1 VSARATIAV
10 LAALALSCV
19 VGHEAIAQARSPVI
33 QNRVRLNPGQPVGFH
48 VLMVPDTV
56 YVGQQATYEMGV
68 FISESAQAR
77 MRRNPE
83 VVPAEL
89 RGVLAY
95 DLGGPQSLAALQV
108 GGQRM
113 FPHVLQRALFPLASG
128 LVTIPASQL
137 TYALPRS
144 SSYFSREESAVVRAD
159 AVTVFAKPLPT
170 NGQPDAFPGTV
181 GQVSLSSAVDLK
193 SARVGETV
201 VLTVRVGG
209 RGNVKLWPRPTV
221 QATSASIVP
230 AGERIRVDTTGQY
243 VRGTKEFDW
252 LVTPEREGRLVIPV
266 VRYPYFDPYA
276 EEYRVASS
284 DSIALPVSRGQI
296 IADNEGDAERNV
308 LPLRRTNRGELGAP
322 LATQPL
328 FWALIA
334 LMPVPAIVV
343 RRKRSTAARD
353 VAVER
358 GDEERSVR
366 PTFSTPTTTN
376 PTRVAAASLR
386 RKLLEQLA
394 ERLDTTSPMLA
405 ERRVLQQR
413 LRRRGVTRETTRDV
427 MLLIDELDEAAW
439 SASGTPSAAIERDAP
454 SWTERLRSLVVRVHD
469 EAMPARTPFNHAGTA
484 SPSGAKRAPLR
495 APDAP
500 VVLAALATGA
510 LLFGGAQLLA
520 ARADTFDA
528 AVAQYDAG
536 AYADA
541 SEAFLAIANVSPRNA
556 DAWANTGT
564 SAWAAHDSVTAVI
577 GWQRALRLEP
587 TALDLR
593 ERLELHS
600 ALARDGAASV
610 PNIGRQSPTVVALSL
625 WCTGWALFALA
636 MVATRTRAGGM
647 FHEYEGLTR
656 VTAAALLV
664 GAAGSAVWQWQ
675 LSAQLDN
682 PAIAVVM
689 QLEPLRVSPSADA
702 DLSGNTDRGDVVVRA
717 ETRVEAERGETWV
730 SVTHSDGRL
739 GWLPARA
746 LRGLGSD

>member
-1 VSARATIAV
+1 MIAM
-10 LAALALSCV
+10 LAALLLSSV
-19 VGHEAIAQARSPVI
+19 AGHESSAQARSPVI

-159 AVTVFAKPLPT
+159 AVTLFAKPLPT
-170 NGQPDAFPGTV
+170 EGQPDAFSGTV
-181 GQVSLSSAVDLK
+181 GQVNLSSSVDLK

-221 QATSASIVP
+221 QATSASLVP

-266 VRYPYFDPYA
+266 VKYPYFDPYA
-276 EEYRVASS
+276 EEYRVATA
-284 DSIALPVSRGQI
+284 DSLELPVSRGQI
-296 IADNEGDAERNV
+296 IADNETDAERNV
-308 LPLRRTNRGELGAP
+308 LPIRRTDRGELGAP
-322 LATQPL
+322 LASQPL

-343 RRKRSTAARD
+343 RRKRSSAAREVVVESSPED
-353 VAVER
+353 RAVR
-358 GDEERSVR
+358 R
-366 PTFSTPTTTN
+366 TITTPTSAN

-386 RKLLEQLA
+386 RKLLDQLA

-427 MLLIDELDEAAW
+427 MSLIDELDEAAW

-454 SWTERLRSLVVRVHD
+454 TWTERLRALVVRVHD
-469 EAMPARTPFNHAGTA
+469 EAMPARTPFGEAGTA
-484 SPSGAKRAPLR
+484 SPSGATRATRAPTR
-495 APDAP
+495 SPNTP
-500 VVLAALATGA
+500 VLFAALAPGA
-510 LLFGGAQLLA
+510 LLVGGAQLLA

-541 SEAFLAIANVSPRNA
+541 SESFLALANVSPRNA

-564 SAWAAHDSVTAVI
+564 SAWAAHDSVTAVV

-593 ERLELHS
+593 ARLELHS
-600 ALARDGAASV
+600 ALARDGEASV
-610 PNIGRQSPTVVALSL
+610 PQVGRQTPTVVALAL
-625 WCTGWALFALA
+625 WCTGWAVLAIVFA
-636 MVATRTRAGGM
+636 VARRRAGGV
-647 FHEYEGLTR
+647 FDEYEGLTR
-656 VTAAALLV
+656 VMAVALLV
-664 GAAGSAVWQWQ
+664 GAAGSAFWQWQ
-675 LSAQLDN
+675 LSSQLDN
-682 PAIAVVM
+682 PAIAVVT
-689 QLEPLRVSPSADA
+689 QFEPLRVSPSADA
-702 DLSGNTDRGDVVVRA
+702 DLRGNTERGDVVVRA
-717 ETRVEAERGETWV
+717 ETRVDAERGETWV

-746 LRGLGSD
+746 LRGLGTD

>member
-1 VSARATIAV
+1 MFLLLCGLTGNRA
-10 LAALALSCV
+10 
-19 VGHEAIAQARSPVI
+19 GAQARSPVI
-33 QNRVRLNPGQPVGFH
+33 QNRVQLNPGQPVGFH

-128 LVTIPASQL
+128 VVTIPASQL

-159 AVTVFAKPLPT
+159 AVTLYAKPLPLE
-170 NGQPDAFPGTV
+170 GQPDAFAGTV
-181 GQVSLSSAVDLK
+181 GQVNLTASVDLK

-201 VLTVRVGG
+201 VLTLRLGG
-209 RGNVKLWPRPTV
+209 RGNVKLWPRPSV
-221 QATSASIVP
+221 QTASASLVP
-230 AGERIRVDTTGQY
+230 AGERVRVDTTGQY

-266 VRYPYFDPYA
+266 VKYPYFDPYA

-284 DSIALPVSRGQI
+284 DSLELPITRGQI
-296 IADNEGDAERNV
+296 IADDAADAERDV
-308 LPLRRTNRGELGAP
+308 LPIRRTNRGELSAP
-322 LATQPL
+322 LSSQPL

-343 RRKRSTAARD
+343 RRTRSRAARELP
-353 VAVER
+353 VETGAVEITPQR
-358 GDEERSVR
+358 AV
-366 PTFSTPTTTN
+366 STQVHTN

-386 RKLLEQLA
+386 RKLLDQLA

-427 MLLIDELDEAAW
+427 MALIDELDEAAW

-454 SWTERLRSLVVRVHD
+454 TWTERLRSLVVRVHD
-469 EAMPARTPFNHAGTA
+469 EAMPARTPFTDGRSASTAGKSGTGTRSSR
-484 SPSGAKRAPLR
+484 SPVLLAAMASGAM
-495 APDAP
+495 
-500 VVLAALATGA
+500 
-510 LLFGGAQLLA
+510 LLGGAQLLA
-520 ARADTFDA
+520 ARADTFEEA
-528 AVAQYDAG
+528 IAQYDAG

-541 SEAFLAIANVSPRNA
+541 AESFLALANVSPRNA

-564 SAWAAHDSVTAVI
+564 SAWAAHDSVTAVV

-610 PNIGRQSPTVVALSL
+610 PQIGRQTPTLVALAL
-625 WCTGWALFALA
+625 WCTGWALFAFTI
-636 MVATRTRAGGM
+636 VVTRARRGGVLD
-647 FHEYEGLTR
+647 EYAGLAR
-656 VTAAALLV
+656 VTAVALMV
-664 GAAGSAVWQWQ
+664 GAAGSALWQRQ

-682 PAIAVVM
+682 PSIAVVT
-689 QLEPLRVSPSADA
+689 QLEPLRVSPSLDA
-702 DLSGNTDRGDVVVRA
+702 DLSGNTERGDVVVRA
-717 ETRVEAERGETWV
+717 ETRVDAERGETWV

-746 LRGLGSD
+746 LRGLGTG

>member
-1 VSARATIAV
+1 MNVRTTLALLASLLV
-10 LAALALSCV
+10 CGLAAN
-19 VGHEAIAQARSPVI
+19 EADAQARAPVI
-33 QNRVRLNPGQPVGFH
+33 QNRVRLIPGQPVGFH

-95 DLGGPQSLAALQV
+95 DLGGPQSLQALQV
-108 GGQRM
+108 GGQRV

-159 AVTVFAKPLPT
+159 AVTLYAKPLPLD
-170 NGQPDAFPGTV
+170 GQPEAFSGTV
-181 GQVSLSSAVDLK
+181 GQVSLSASVDLK

-201 VLTVRVGG
+201 VLTVRVAG

-221 QATSASIVP
+221 RTSSASLVA

-266 VRYPYFDPYA
+266 VKYPYFDPYA
-276 EEYRVASS
+276 DAYRVASS
-284 DSIALPVSRGQI
+284 DSLELPIARGQI
-296 IADNEGDAERNV
+296 IADSESDAERDV
-308 LPLRRTNRGELGAP
+308 LPIRRSNRGALAAP
-322 LATQPL
+322 LTSQPL

-343 RRKRSTAARD
+343 RRKQG
-353 VAVER
+353 VATRAVATDADTQASAVR
-358 GDEERSVR
+358 RSV
-366 PTFSTPTTTN
+366 TTPANTN

-386 RKLLEQLA
+386 RKLLDQLA

-427 MLLIDELDEAAW
+427 MRLIDELDEAAW

-454 SWTERLRSLVVRVHD
+454 TWTERLRSLVVRVHD
-469 EAMPARTPFNHAGTA
+469 EAMPARTPFAGSDTAMPASKTKPPGAHALFA
-484 SPSGAKRAPLR
+484 
-495 APDAP
+495 
-500 VVLAALATGA
+500 VLATGA
-510 LLFGGAQLLA
+510 LLLGGAQLLA
-520 ARADTFDA
+520 ARADTFGA

-536 AYADA
+536 MFADA
-541 SEAFLAIANVSPRNA
+541 SEAFLSIANVTPRNA

-564 SAWAAHDSVTAVI
+564 SAWAAHDSVAAVV

-600 ALARDGAASV
+600 ALARDGEVSV
-610 PNIGRQSPTVVALSL
+610 PHIGRQTPTVVALGL
-625 WCTGWALFALA
+625 WCTGWALFAIAL
-636 MVATRTRAGGM
+636 VAARTRAGGVL
-647 FHEYEGLTR
+647 HEYAGLSR
-656 VTAAALLV
+656 VTAVALLV
-664 GAAGSAVWQWQ
+664 AAAGSAVWQRQ
-675 LSAQLDN
+675 LSSQLDN
-682 PAIAVVM
+682 PSIAVVT
-689 QLEPLRVSPSADA
+689 QFEPLRVTPAVDA
-702 DLSGNTDRGDVVVRA
+702 NLSGNTDRGDVVLRGD
-717 ETRVEAERGETWV
+717 TRVDAERGETWV

-746 LRGLGSD
+746 LRGLGTD